1 MVETFVVCLYSGI
14 ILLTIHNSGV
24 TSYSKAKIRRRTQ
37 KGRTNHICS
46 YGTNQGNSLLFRKW
60 INSISTQGW
69 NPINYVGQIASKN
82 ILHFPESATRAL
94 VEHFHF
100 ASMIQFHLTAT
111 RLLPHCHPIP
121 PTATPISMLFCQ
133 HCSSS
138 HERVSDPIPPH
149 YHPNSYTS
157 TPTLLFVPER
167 VSTSRLHS
175 QYLPTTTQFHT
186 SSPTLLFVPER
197 VSTSRLHSQY
207 LPTTT

>member
-24 TSYSKAKIRRRTQ
+24 TSYSKAKLRRRTQ

-60 INSISTQGW
+60 IKSISTQGW

-100 ASMIQFHLTAT
+100 ASMIQLITLPPYCHPTAAPLPPNSTPLPPHCHLTAT
-111 RLLPHCHPIP
+111 HCHPTAAPLP
-121 PTATPISMLFCQ
+121 PNTT
-133 HCSSS
+133 HC
-138 HERVSDPIPPH
+138 
-149 YHPNSYTS
+149 HPNFHAFL
-157 TPTLLFVPER
+157 PTLLL
-167 VSTSRLHS
+167 VS
-175 QYLPTTTQFHT
+175 
-186 SSPTLLFVPER
+186 
-197 VSTSRLHSQY
+197 
-207 LPTTT
+207 